1 VAESKI
7 DMDKEEI
14 KKLRKKAGLTQ
25 TQLAEI
31 TGDSL
36 RSVQYWESGCRNIEK
51 FKGIF
56 LKKELEKL
64 INS

>member
-1 VAESKI
+1 MRA
-7 DMDKEEI
+7 EEI
-14 KKLRKKAGLTQ
+14 KKLRKEAGLTQ

-36 RSVQYWESGCRNIEK
+36 RTVQYWEAGRHNIER

>member
-1 VAESKI
+1 VRA
-7 DMDKEEI
+7 EEI
-14 KKLRKKAGLTQ
+14 KKLRQQAGLTQ
-25 TQLAEI
+25 TQLGEI

-36 RSVQYWESGCRNIEK
+36 RSVQYWEAGRHNIEK

-64 INS
+64 IKKNS